1 MSAIR
6 NGTSPKAPAQPATDG
21 GTPARTLIPHTRAG
35 GLWASA
41 VAFAVVLL
49 ILVIFLLQ
57 NGQRTEVSF
66 FGARGHLPLGLAM
79 LLSAVFGVL
88 LVALPGTARIVQ
100 LRLLNRRRARRAA
113 PPADPADPA
122 DAEPA
127 AEPPS

>member
-1 MSAIR
+1 MSANR
-6 NGTSPKAPAQPATDG
+6 NGTSPKATAQPATDADA
-21 GTPARTLIPHTRAG
+21 PPRTLIPHTRAG

-49 ILVIFLLQ
+49 ILVVFLLQ

-100 LRLLNRRRARRAA
+100 LRLLNRRRDRRAA
-113 PPADPADPA
+113 TPADD
-122 DAEPA
+122 DDEQPA
-127 AEPPS
+127 AAPPS